1 SNLDRTNLGYRD
13 TNLSLLGL
21 VDVVLTVGHCLLEL
35 SHTHLAV
42 RQSNKESVQL
52 VNLRNESPRR
62 RVGRDYVVIDGLR
75 TVVHLVLA
83 FVVEDK
89 GHLEHWVAS
98 LGLTEPCARDL
109 CSVHAWGRGWAL

>member
-1 SNLDRTNLGYRD
+1 FRFRLRLGVCSLVSQDVVEVDVVLAVVLANLGLDIDLLFASNLDRTNLGYRD

-62 RVGRDYVVIDGLR
+62 RVGRD
-75 TVVHLVLA
+75 
-83 FVVEDK
+83 
-89 GHLEHWVAS
+89 
-98 LGLTEPCARDL
+98 
-109 CSVHAWGRGWAL
+109 